1 MSGAV
6 GPEMDLRTA
15 EVKLYATQW
24 IYAPGAE
31 VPL

>member
-1 MSGAV
+1 MSGAM
-6 GPEMDLRTA
+6 GGEMDLRRD